1 MHNWYEIQQQV
12 EAYAGRMVELFDRR
26 RETLKAYL
34 TVFICELS
42 ENWKKWK
49 EIAFNN
55 THHLV
60 PDFDEAPNTVYPVRE
75 NPPPAVMLSS
85 DGSQVFPSRH
95 EIAPLALI
103 TISRIRIDY
112 HRYQDTP
119 LLDCRATVFLQEDF
133 NEIVGQDRE
142 ISFEDLVSDR
152 RTLEELNALAELA
165 EEQSRK
171 DRNESVIA
179 LSDGSL
185 ILWRLAERFEY
196 DYEKRI
202 VDRYIETLKRFQQ
215 CQVAT
220 AGYISSSNSRE
231 VVNLVQLVLQTSQIN
246 RSPIIGSEPFL
257 TDTELFSR
265 ILKKGTRS
273 TLFHSQSRIVKEKY
287 TEQKISYFYLHGGNE
302 IAKVEIPHWIAIDK
316 ARVDEIAA
324 YCFQQA
330 QIGGGYPVV
339 LSEAHER
346 AVVRGPDRE
355 TFFALVEESL
365 RKKGYDPS
373 FSAKQLRKRM
383 PLT

>member
-1 MHNWYEIQQQV
+1 MHDWYEIQQQV

-26 RETLKAYL
+26 REALAAGL
-34 TVFICELS
+34 AVFNGELS
-42 ENWKKWK
+42 ENWMKWK
-49 EIAFNN
+49 ELAFNN

-60 PDFDEAPNTVYPVRE
+60 PDFDEAPNTVYSVRE
-75 NPPPAVMLSS
+75 NPIPAVLLSS

-112 HRYQDTP
+112 HHYQDTP
-119 LLDCRATVFLQEDF
+119 LLDCQASVFLQEDF
-133 NEIVGQDRE
+133 NEIVGENRE
-142 ISFEDLVSDR
+142 IPFEDLVSDR

-171 DRNESVIA
+171 DRNIPVVA

-185 ILWRLAERFEY
+185 ILWRLAERFEF
-196 DYEKRI
+196 DYEKRF
-202 VDRYIETLKRFQQ
+202 VQRYIETLKRFQQ
-215 CQVAT
+215 CQVPT

-231 VVNLVQLVLQTSQIN
+231 VVNLVRLVQQSSTAKSIPVTS
-246 RSPIIGSEPFL
+246 SDPLL

-265 ILKKGTRS
+265 VLKKGTRS

-287 TEQKISYFYLHGGNE
+287 AEQKISYFYLHGGSE
-302 IAKVEIPHWIAIDK
+302 IAKVEIPHWIASDK

-330 QIGGGYPVV
+330 QIGGGYPIV

-355 TFFALVEESL
+355 TFFSLVEESL
-365 RKKGYDPS
+365 RKKGYDPTCT
-373 FSAKQLRKRM
+373 AKQLRKRM